1 MLCQWIFQY
10 LNNIAFLNKPYL
22 VLHSVQFSSVT
33 QLCPTPCNPMDCSTP
48 GFLVHHQLLKLTQT
62 PSCPQPFPA
71 SGSVPMSQFFASDG
85 QSIGVSGSA
94 LVLPMNIPIKG
105 LISFRINW
113 FDLLAVQGTLKSLF
127 QYLTVQRNQ
136 FFGNQL
142 SLWSNSHIHTWLL
155 EKTYFWLDGPLLAK

>member
-33 QLCPTPCNPMDCSTP
+33 QLCLTPCNPMDCSTP
-48 GFLVHHQLLKLTQT
+48 GFLVYHQLLKLTQT

-85 QSIGVSGSA
+85 QSIGVSASTS
-94 LVLPMNIPIKG
+94 VLPMHIEDWFPLGWTGWIPLQSKG
-105 LISFRINW
+105 FSRVLSN
-113 FDLLAVQGTLKSLF
+113 T
-127 QYLTVQRNQ
+127 TVQKHR
-136 FFGNQL
+136 FFDAQL
-142 SLWSNSHIHTWLL
+142 SL
-155 EKTYFWLDGPLLAK
+155 

>member
-1 MLCQWIFQY
+1 MCVDLGF
-10 LNNIAFLNKPYL
+10 NS
-22 VLHSVQFSSVT
+22 VHSLSHVWLFATIWTATYRLPCPS
-33 QLCPTPCNPMDCSTP
+33 PTPGTCSDP
-48 GFLVHHQLLKLTQT
+48 C
-62 PSCPQPFPA
+62 PSSWWCHPIISCSVIPFSYSQYFPA
-71 SGSVPMSQFFASDG
+71 TESFPMSQFFASDG

-113 FDLLAVQGTLKSLF
+113 FDLLAVQGTLKSLL

-142 SLWSNSHIHTWLL
+142 SLWSNSHIHTWLW
-155 EKTYFWLDGPLLAK
+155 KNHSFV